1 MRELNSIKAAVF
13 DLDGTI
19 LDSSGIWDGLGERF
33 LVSRSITPE
42 PGLSERLNLM
52 TLPESCEYLRTEYH
66 LPESPQHIRSELC
79 GIIADFYRN
88 ECGLK
93 PGAAEL
99 LTELSRRGV
108 TLSIATAGDR
118 ELSRAAL
125 ERLGLLELFS
135 GIASCNEYGGKN
147 HPEIFLKAAALA
159 GGTPDNTAV
168 FEDSLHAVIT
178 AKKAGFLTAAV
189 MDMSEPQ
196 QAALRNTADY
206 YCENLSCY
214 LELFRS

>member
-1 MRELNSIKAAVF
+1 MRALTNIKAAVF

-33 LVSRSITPE
+33 LASRNITPE
-42 PGLSERLNLM
+42 PGLSARLNCM
-52 TLPESCEYLRTEYH
+52 ALPESCEYLKSEYH
-66 LPESPQHIRSELC
+66 LPETPEQIQTEIC
-79 GIIADFYRN
+79 GIIAYFYRN
-88 ECGLK
+88 ECGLN

-99 LTELSRRGV
+99 LTELSRRGIA
-108 TLSIATAGDR
+108 LSIATAGDK

-125 ERLGLLELFS
+125 ERLGLLDMFS
-135 GIASCNEYGGKN
+135 GVATCNECGGKN
-147 HPEIFLKAAALA
+147 HPEIFLKAAELA
-159 GGTPDNTAV
+159 GGTPQNTAV

-178 AKKAGFLTAAV
+178 AKNAGFLTAAV

-206 YCENLSCY
+206 YREDLSGY
-214 LELFRS
+214 LELFRG

>member
-1 MRELNSIKAAVF
+1 MRELNSIKSAVF

-19 LDSSGIWDGLGERF
+19 LDSSMIWDGLGERF
-33 LVSRSITPE
+33 LSGRNITPE
-42 PGLSERLNLM
+42 TGLSERLNLM
-52 TLPESCEYLRTEYH
+52 TLPESCKYLRTEYH
-66 LPESPQHIRSELC
+66 LPESPQQIRSELC

-147 HPEIFLKAAALA
+147 HPEIFLKAASLA

-196 QAALRNTADY
+196 QVALRNTADY

>member
-1 MRELNSIKAAVF
+1 MRALTNIKAAVF

-33 LVSRSITPE
+33 LEIRNITPE
-42 PGLSERLNLM
+42 PGLSARLNCM
-52 TLPESCEYLRTEYH
+52 TMPESCEYLKSEYH
-66 LPESPQHIRSELC
+66 LPENPEQIRSEIC
-79 GIIADFYRN
+79 GIIAYFYRN

-99 LTELSRRGV
+99 LTELSRRGIA
-108 TLSIATAGDR
+108 LSIATAGEK

-125 ERLGLLELFS
+125 ERLGLLDMFS
-135 GIASCNEYGGKN
+135 WVATCNEYGGKN
-147 HPEIFLKAAALA
+147 HPDIFLKAAELA
-159 GGTPDNTAV
+159 GGTPQNTAV

-178 AKKAGFLTAAV
+178 AKNAGFLTAAV

-206 YCENLSCY
+206 YREDLSGY
-214 LELFRS
+214 LELFRG